1 MDIIF
6 LEPVFKDYIW
16 GGQKLKQ
23 IFKKNTPY
31 DITAE
36 SWEISTN
43 KNGVN
48 KIINGEYKDK
58 YLNEIFEEKNLRTK
72 IFGTK
77 CAEMQDFPLLI
88 KYIDAKQN
96 LSVQVHPDDEYARK
110 YENDF
115 GKNELWYIMDCPENA
130 KLVCGLNENVTRE
143 NLNDIVRSE
152 KINENLRY
160 IDIEKGDSIYI
171 PSGTIHAIL
180 SDTLVCEIQQN
191 SDLTYRIYD
200 WDRVDKNGNSRQ
212 LHINKA
218 IDVIDLNSKVK
229 TIKSQNDNYKNL
241 LDSEF
246 FKVDKITI
254 NNEYLSNSSEETFY
268 AINVVEGGGKVFSNN
283 KEYVINCG
291 DSFIIPAQLGKFKI
305 DGKMIILV
313 SYM

>member
-6 LEPVFKDYIW
+6 LEPVFKNYIW

-110 YENDF
+110 YENDY
-115 GKNELWYIMDCPENA
+115 GKNELWYIMDCPKNA
-130 KLVCGLNENVTRE
+130 KLVCGLNERVTRE
-143 NLNDIVRSE
+143 NLNNIVRSE
-152 KINENLRY
+152 KIKENLRY

-171 PSGTIHAIL
+171 PSGTVHAIL

-191 SDLTYRIYD
+191 SNLTYRIYD
-200 WDRVDKNGNSRQ
+200 WDRVDKDGKRRE
-212 LHINKA
+212 LHISKA
-218 IDVIDLNSKVK
+218 IDVINLDNKIEKVK
-229 TIKSQNDNYKNL
+229 LNNSSSQNLISSRYF
-241 LDSEF
+241 S
-246 FKVDKITI
+246 VDRIDVNGEKDFT
-254 NNEYLSNSSEETFY
+254 SNMETFY
-268 AINVVEGGGKVFSNN
+268 TINVVEGSGKVFSNN